1 MPASTP
7 APRKARITQA
17 DIDAHAAAL
26 ATATARIAELEGA
39 NESLREKL
47 TVADREASH
56 LLQELERLT
65 EAAAIADLA
74 KPPKPPRPPRVV
86 PQDEL
91 DRIQKMAIAKAKA
104 IAGGPDGPSVRA

>member
-17 DIDAHAAAL
+17 DIDTHAAAL
-26 ATATARIAELEGA
+26 AAATARIAELEGA

-47 TVADREASH
+47 AVADREASH
-56 LLQELERLT
+56 LSQELERLT
-65 EAAAIADLA
+65 EAVAIADLA
-74 KPPKPPRPPRVV
+74 KQPKPQRPPRIV

-91 DRIQKMAIAKAKA
+91 DRLARMATAKAKA
-104 IAGGPDGPSVRA
+104 IANGPGGPSVRA